1 MIASQVVVLVPVLNR
16 PHRVKPLMKSFEAS
30 GTPEAR
36 LLFIVEEGDE
46 EELDALLM
54 ADAQMLVVEPECTTW
69 PHKVNRGYKET
80 ADPWLLLAAD
90 DVHFHPGW
98 WRATE
103 SARQK
108 FGVIG
113 TNDLGNPHVLAGKH
127 TTHPLIARWYAQELG
142 TFDQRDRVVHEG
154 YRHWFV
160 DNELVETAKI
170 RNQWAFCPDAI
181 VEHLHP
187 YWDPTVHWDSTYA
200 RGEAHRHQDQELF
213 RSRHAS
219 LLQWAH
225 TG

>member
-113 TNDLGNPHVLAGKH
+113 TNDLGNPHVLAGK
-127 TTHPLIARWYAQELG
+127 
-142 TFDQRDRVVHEG
+142 
-154 YRHWFV
+154 
-160 DNELVETAKI
+160 LVETAKI